1 MQSFIHLKA
10 SIVFICLTLK
20 ISLISVFG
28 NVYPKE
34 CVELVR
40 LLQQEKYDEAKELS
54 DRYSEMFRLLFVD
67 GNPGGAKAQLSNMGY
82 IKNILRLPLVP
93 VRDDVREALKAEGE
107 KFKG

>member
-1 MQSFIHLKA
+1 MKA
-10 SIVFICLTLK
+10 GGVGV
-20 ISLISVFG
+20 ISVFG